1 MAKVVQIFCIA
12 KTFAARP
19 KVPPFNLPGI
29 LSQAQPPL
37 INQRL
42 NEIQEIK
49 EMYVLKYSW
58 HEFIDLEMVNWMVSQ
73 HLAPDIISESFISCL
88 R

>member
-19 KVPPFNLPGI
+19 KVPFNLRGI

-37 INQRL
+37 INQQL

-58 HEFIDLEMVNWMVSQ
+58 HEFIDLEMVN
-73 HLAPDIISESFISCL
+73 
-88 R
+88 

>member
-19 KVPPFNLPGI
+19 KVLFNLPGI

-58 HEFIDLEMVNWMVSQ
+58 HEFIDLEMVNWIVSQ
-73 HLAPDIISESFISCL
+73 RLAPDIISESFISCL

>member
-19 KVPPFNLPGI
+19 KVPFNLPSI

-42 NEIQEIK
+42 SEIQEIK

-58 HEFIDLEMVNWMVSQ
+58 HEFIDLEMVNWIVSQ
-73 HLAPDIISESFISCL
+73 RLAPDIISESFISCL